1 MRIAIIG
8 TREVTK
14 DLLVRIHKA
23 IDTRFGSDVVVHS
36 GGAVGVD
43 QVAYKFS
50 KTNVFL
56 PWATYNINERPKGN
70 KAKFIVK
77 GDDTRYDEM
86 LIKLFPHFTRM
97 SEGVKK
103 LIRRNAFIVL
113 GYDGVPKVDVVV
125 WYTGKGVKG
134 GTAYGVIIARHHGI
148 KTVELKDSSKV
159 KEAAKAASPQFDRDR
174 FNKYVELVADFRKY
188 YKVNAKKLLKIEINK
203 EAKEK
208 LNLDNP
214 YQVLYEIIKQV
225 RIWND
230 KEYKV
235 PIEIEVESIIKK
247 VEKIKEERKESA
259 DAGSSLPKE
268 FQVEKYKEERKWKE
282 YT

>member
-14 DLLVRIHKA
+14 VQLVRIHKA

-56 PWATYNINERPKGN
+56 PWATYNANVRPKGN

-86 LIKLFPHFTRM
+86 LTKLFPHFTKM
-97 SEGVKK
+97 TQGVKK
-103 LIRRNAFIVL
+103 LLRRNAFIVL
-113 GYDGVPKVDVVV
+113 GYDDVPRVDTVV

-148 KTVELKDSSKV
+148 KTVELKDTTKA
-159 KEAAKAASPQFDRDR
+159 KEKQATASPQFDRVR

-188 YKVNAKKLLKIEINK
+188 YKVNAKKLLSLKISK
-203 EAKEK
+203 EVEEK

-214 YQVLYEIIKQV
+214 NQVLYEIIKQV
-225 RIWND
+225 RIWNG

-235 PIEIEVESIIKK
+235 SIETEVESIIKK
-247 VEKIKEERKESA
+247 VNKIKEERKESA
-259 DAGSSLPKE
+259 VAGSSLS
-268 FQVEKYKEERKWKE
+268 EENSNKTELSMKGIGE
-282 YT
+282 